1 MTVYVAEGQRRSRVG
16 QQLYDVLLTVL
27 KRSGYHCIALSNE
40 GSVGLYERL
49 GFQHIGT
56 FP

>member
-1 MTVYVAEGQRRSRVG
+1 MTFYVAEGQRRSRVG